1 MFTERRASN
10 AFTAHRRLGLS
21 DPLRVVLGYDSTEVA
36 GTYACIESILDHAS
50 RPVSF
55 ILLKQDALRADNIY
69 YKPRTQDEATEF
81 SRSRFLAPYLVG
93 YKGPVLFMDGAD
105 MIVKAD
111 IVELFDTTPTGI
123 DVAVVKHDYSPD
135 DVTKFGGKAPQSKY
149 PRKLWSSLMLFWANT
164 SACQRLTP
172 RYVSEATGA
181 ELHQLKW
188 ITPPT
193 ITGKL
198 PDEERIKN
206 RVYGLDEAWN
216 WIPDHSEARISFED
230 AKIVHYTLGTP
241 AQGCKV
247 KYQALWEKY
256 HGKASKF
263 AA

>member
-1 MFTERRASN
+1 M
-10 AFTAHRRLGLS
+10 S
-21 DPLRVVLGYDSTEVA
+21 DPLRVVLGYDSTEIS
-36 GTYACIESILDHAS
+36 GTHACIESILDHAS

-55 ILLKQDALRADNIY
+55 ILLKQDALRKDNIY
-69 YKPRTQDEATEF
+69 FKDRSSDEATEF

-111 IVELFDTTPTGI
+111 IAELFETTPTGV
-123 DVAVVKHDYSPD
+123 DVALVKHDYSPD
-135 DVTKFGGKAPQSKY
+135 SATKFGGKAKQSKY
-149 PRKLWSSLMLFWANT
+149 QRKLWSSVMLFWAQT

-193 ITGKL
+193 ISGNP
-198 PDEERIKN
+198 PDEERIRN

-216 WIPDHSEARISFED
+216 WIPGHSEPRVSFED
-230 AKIVHYTLGTP
+230 AKIVHYTTGTP

-247 KYQALWEKY
+247 PYQSLWEKY
-256 HGKASKF
+256 HKQSAEIKA
-263 AA
+263 

>member
-1 MFTERRASN
+1 M
-10 AFTAHRRLGLS
+10 S
-21 DPLRVVLGYDSTEVA
+21 DPLRVVLGYDSTEVP
-36 GTYACIESILDHAS
+36 GVYACIESILEHAS

-55 ILLKQDALRADNIY
+55 ILLRQETLRRDNIY
-69 YKPRTQDEATEF
+69 FKDRTPDEATEF

-105 MIVKAD
+105 MIVKSD
-111 IVELFDTTPTGI
+111 IVELFESVPTGI
-123 DVAVVKHDYSPD
+123 DVAVVKHDYNPMEER
-135 DVTKFGGKAPQSKY
+135 KFNGAAPQTQY

-188 ITPPT
+188 ITPVQMA
-193 ITGKL
+193 GAFRYS
-198 PDEERIKN
+198 DEDRIAN
-206 RVYGLDEAWN
+206 RVWSLGEEWN
-216 WIPDHSEARISFED
+216 WIPDHSEARVSFED
-230 AKIVHYTLGTP
+230 AKIVHYTTGTP

-247 KYQALWEKY
+247 KYQHLWDKY
-256 HGKASKF
+256 HGKAAYI